1 MWLFSL
7 SVQRFSDWTW
17 SRDVSLTLFRLM
29 LCKCF
34 HLQWKGFMCVCTN
47 PVWSDINSSAN
58 LFFSPGLLKQGE
70 QRVRYQPHPPFVCH
84 RILWGKSETVTVS
97 PFNAN
102 IRLLFS
108 CLYCFCTLHNLFSL
122 CHQCLG
128 LLTLFV
134 SLFKRSLATVEK
146 LAPYWVIYLFFP
158 FWISQR

>member
-34 HLQWKGFMCVCTN
+34 LLQWKGFMCVGTN

-58 LFFSPGLLKQGE
+58 LFFFFFPGLLKQGE
-70 QRVRYQPHPPFVCH
+70 QCVWYQPHPPFVCH
-84 RILWGKSETVTVS
+84 RILWGKCETVTVS

-108 CLYCFCTLHNLFSL
+108 CYTIYIVFALYIICSHCATSAWAYLHYVFLFSRG
-122 CHQCLG
+122 H
-128 LLTLFV
+128 
-134 SLFKRSLATVEK
+134 
-146 LAPYWVIYLFFP
+146 
-158 FWISQR
+158 

>member
-34 HLQWKGFMCVCTN
+34 LLQWKGFMCVGTN
-47 PVWSDINSSAN
+47 DINSSAN
-58 LFFSPGLLKQGE
+58 LCFFSLDFSNRE
-70 QRVRYQPHPPFVCH
+70 NNVCDINPIH
-84 RILWGKSETVTVS
+84 HLFATGSSEVSVKRWLS

-102 IRLLFS
+102 IRLLLFS
-108 CLYCFCTLHNLFSL
+108 CLYCFCTLHNRFSL

-128 LLTLFV
+128 LLTLCV

-146 LAPYWVIYLFFP
+146 LAPYWIMY
-158 FWISQR
+158 